1 IGTVLKNDVN
11 KRFTEHR
18 FAPDKFHFRRGD
30 KDRGNR
36 ICDLVFNQVGRV
48 TLPIGVND
56 DLHVAQVW
64 NRVER
69 RVEQSINTGGDC
81 ENREDEDEELV
92 PRTCGDDT
100 LDQCIAWR
108 RLTGVRVYHG
118 LTGDSLGEGEGSN
131 SLSACCTFDS
141 ASINKFALA
150 TTCSPSRKPLCTS

>member
-1 IGTVLKNDVN
+1 SNTRRVGPDHRVHALGQGPANRIQIFNDARTRPVDIGTVLKNDVN
-11 KRFTEHR
+11 KRFPEHR

-36 ICDLVFNQVGRV
+36 ICDLVFNQVGRA

-92 PRTCGDDT
+92 PRTGGDDT
-100 LDQCIAWR
+100 LYQCIAWW

-118 LTGDSLGEGEGSN
+118 LTGDSLGEG
-131 SLSACCTFDS
+131 
-141 ASINKFALA
+141 
-150 TTCSPSRKPLCTS
+150 